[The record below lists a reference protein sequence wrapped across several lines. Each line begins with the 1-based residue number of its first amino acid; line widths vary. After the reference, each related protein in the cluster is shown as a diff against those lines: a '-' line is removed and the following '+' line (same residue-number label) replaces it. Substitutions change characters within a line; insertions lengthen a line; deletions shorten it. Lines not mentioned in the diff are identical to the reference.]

1 MVIKKK
7 KSLVK
12 EGTKIHVWFFIPFKN
27 KKMEIQIEEKKCL
40 KVNFV

>member
-1 MVIKKK
+1 MLIKKK

-27 KKMEIQIEEKKCL
+27 KKNGNK
-40 KVNFV
+40 N